1 MSYWKGRDRDPVARS
16 RNMRSLNTRSR
27 PRGASAPVLTGVL
40 LIVMA
45 LVDGGLAPPLGATP
59 TPEVGAQSCPTGSG
73 CE

>member
-1 MSYWKGRDRDPVARS
+1 MSYWKGRDRGPVARS

-45 LVDGGLAPPLGATP
+45 LVGGGFASPLGVTPAT
-59 TPEVGAQSCPTGSG
+59 EVGAQSCPTGNG
-73 CE
+73 CD